1 MFRFIFV
8 WISLASVR
16 AARIQSL
23 SEGEFGASCDNL
35 QNRFH
40 DQVHAFK
47 EALDA
52 RTSESET
59 TQARFTMRMYGV
71 MRTLRRGREC
81 AWVVENNSDDIEE
94 MRSVVQE
101 LLSGNPCG
109 EAARSELEAGASAE
123 DSQVQMQAIP
133 RAMSMLMSDD
143 CEAPWRDASRDVPVD
158 RDALEGDGM
167 EQLQESEE
175 QLQDAIGEIMDA
187 GEEGEGAFI
196 QVNQKGGPLG
206 RFGRFMRGIGVFFLM
221 LFLLLACVGAA
232 TVIVAFLVLTVEFLL
247 VDLGLL
253 SYGRHWAIP
262 FHHALVAGAATSV
275 LSLVGCTHQLYTNL
289 LPDLVGSRFQ

>member
-1 MFRFIFV
+1 MFRFLFL

-16 AARIQSL
+16 ANRIQSL
-23 SEGEFGASCDNL
+23 SEDEFGASCANL

-52 RTSESET
+52 RTSESAT

-71 MRTLRRGREC
+71 MRTLRRAREC
-81 AWVVENNSDDIEE
+81 AWVVDNNSDDIEE
-94 MRSVVQE
+94 MRSIVQE

-143 CEAPWRDASRDVPVD
+143 CEVSDVPVD
-158 RDALEGDGM
+158 RDALEGDGI
-167 EQLQESEE
+167 EELQESEE
-175 QLQDAIGEIMDA
+175 QLQDGIDEIMDA
-187 GEEGEGAFI
+187 EEEGEGAFI
-196 QVNQKGGPLG
+196 QMNPLHS
-206 RFGRFMRGIGVFFLM
+206 FGRFLRGIGVFFLM

-232 TVIVAFLVLTVEFLL
+232 AVIVAFLALAVQLLL
-247 VDLGLL
+247 VEVGLL
-253 SYGRHWAIP
+253 SFGRYSDSPIYY
-262 FHHALVAGAATSV
+262 ALVAGVYTSA
-275 LSLVGCTHQLYTNL
+275 LGLVGCTHQLYTNL
-289 LPDLVGSRFQ
+289 LPRLQ